1 MLIRVCVTLIL
12 MTLQNLCVFVLD
24 NIMDRIETKTRII
37 MELKMALRY
46 GHGVSP
52 LELHRRVVN
61 SEKGTPFGACINE
74 LVQRDVILSSYRIT
88 F

>member
-1 MLIRVCVTLIL
+1 
-12 MTLQNLCVFVLD
+12 
-24 NIMDRIETKTRII
+24 MDRIETKTRII
-37 MELKMALRY
+37 MELKMPLRY

-74 LVQRDVILSSYRIT
+74 LVQRDVILSSYRYYFLNPELGKRDLDYILNL
-88 F
+88 